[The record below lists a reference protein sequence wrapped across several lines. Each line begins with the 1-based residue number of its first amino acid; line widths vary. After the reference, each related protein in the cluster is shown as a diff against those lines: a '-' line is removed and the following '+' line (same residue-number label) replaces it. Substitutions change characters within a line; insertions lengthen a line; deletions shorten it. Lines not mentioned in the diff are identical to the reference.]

1 MLLVLQFLFGSV
13 ALIYLGMAGADVA
26 PGADRFL
33 TRPWT
38 WSLAAALPWIIIQAV
53 GSILGIGLIFR
64 AYQIGQA
71 SYVAVFEY
79 SAFIFGPFFAWLFI
93 GQQIQLLQ
101 VAGIA
106 CIAAAG
112 VLIARRTL

>member
-1 MLLVLQFLFGSV
+1 
-13 ALIYLGMAGADVA
+13 
-26 PGADRFL
+26 
-33 TRPWT
+33 
-38 WSLAAALPWIIIQAV
+38 
-53 GSILGIGLIFR
+53 
-64 AYQIGQA
+64 
-71 SYVAVFEY
+71 VAVFEY